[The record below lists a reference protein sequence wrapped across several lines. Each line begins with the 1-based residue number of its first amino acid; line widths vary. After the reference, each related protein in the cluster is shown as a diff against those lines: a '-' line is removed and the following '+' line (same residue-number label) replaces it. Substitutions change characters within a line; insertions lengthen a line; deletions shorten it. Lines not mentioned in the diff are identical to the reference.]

1 MRLKYWMNP
10 SSKKKDLEKLAISK
24 NAYEFGPAPNP
35 ELHDPRTGEVKQLLS
50 VATKSASF
58 LTVYV
63 GEAHPEENEDFKNK
77 FEIKIHQNLP
87 ERLDAAK
94 ELLSLD
100 ELPSGPFLVDN
111 MKDEAS
117 RAYGAQPERLYIILD
132 GRIVYQGGVGPWL
145 YDTEEVNSWLE
156 KHFS

>member
-1 MRLKYWMNP
+1 MASLARIKEIH
-10 SSKKKDLEKLAISK
+10 EKFAEK
-24 NAYEFGPAPNP
+24 
-35 ELHDPRTGEVKQLLS
+35 
-50 VATKSASF
+50 ATF

-63 GEAHPEENEDFKNK
+63 GEAHPVENEDFKNK
-77 FEIKIHQNLP
+77 FEIKIHQNLS
-87 ERLDAAK
+87 ERLDAAR
-94 ELLSLD
+94 ELLNLD

-117 RAYGAQPERLYIILD
+117 RAYGAQPESLYIILD

-156 KHFS
+156 KHF

>member
-1 MRLKYWMNP
+1 MASLTRIKQIQ
-10 SSKKKDLEKLAISK
+10 EKFA
-24 NAYEFGPAPNP
+24 N
-35 ELHDPRTGEVKQLLS
+35 R
-50 VATKSASF
+50 ASF

-63 GEAHPEENEDFKNK
+63 QEAHPVENEDFTNK
-77 FEIKIHQNLP
+77 FEIKIHQNLSD
-87 ERLDAAK
+87 RLDAAR
-94 ELLSLD
+94 ELLNLN

-117 RAYGAQPERLYIILD
+117 KAYGAHPERLYIILD
-132 GRIVYQGGVGPWL
+132 GRIVYQGGVGPWN

>member
-1 MRLKYWMNP
+1 MASLARIKEIH
-10 SSKKKDLEKLAISK
+10 EKFAEK
-24 NAYEFGPAPNP
+24 
-35 ELHDPRTGEVKQLLS
+35 
-50 VATKSASF
+50 ATF

-87 ERLDAAK
+87 ERLDAAR
-94 ELLSLD
+94 ELLNLD

-145 YDTEEVNSWLE
+145 YDTEEVNLWLE
-156 KHFS
+156 NHFS